1 MYESFE
7 KRSVKSKQLFD
18 RAMKVFV
25 EGANSPSRGIATCK
39 PYPIYVRDG
48 KGGRLF
54 DADGNS
60 YIDLMLGFSAN
71 IMGHGHPKIVE
82 AVTRAIQGG
91 SHFAACTE
99 IEVKCGEKFLSMIK
113 NADKVRFGNTG
124 TEAVMMAVRLAR
136 AVTGKKKIL
145 KFEGQYHGW
154 YDGLL
159 ANCHTRPVDTMGAK
173 MDPVKM
179 VEGSGIPQE
188 HIENL
193 VICPWND
200 LEILEKMVKCHK
212 HELAAIITEPIM
224 ANVGVILPKKGYLEG
239 LQRIAKENDVLFI
252 LDEVVTGFRYGNGC
266 YQDMAGLNPD
276 ISTFGKALGAGLPVS
291 AIAGREGY
299 MQEMQWGK
307 ALSYGTFNSARLPM
321 EVSYVNM
328 TEMTKDDCAGYRHI
342 HELGEM
348 LINGSRQIIKDL
360 GIPVIV
366 QGYGPM
372 LQYYFTEKEAINDVR
387 DYAEFADKEKYQ
399 TFARKLLCRGLYVT
413 SSNGLHHC
421 PCLQH
426 TKEDFAEALNI
437 IEDTFKEMKSE
448 GIL

>member
-1 MYESFE
+1 MYELFE
-7 KRSVKSKQLFD
+7 QRNVKSKQLFD
-18 RAMKVFV
+18 RGMKVFV
-25 EGANSPSRGIATCK
+25 EGANSPSRGIASCK
-39 PYPIYVRDG
+39 PYPIYIQDG
-48 KGGRLF
+48 KGGRVF

-71 IMGHGHPKIVE
+71 IMGHAHPKIVE
-82 AVTRAIQGG
+82 TVSRAIQGG
-91 SHFAACTE
+91 SHFASCTE

-159 ANCHTRPVDTMGAK
+159 ANCHARPVDTMGAK
-173 MDPVKM
+173 
-179 VEGSGIPQE
+179 GSGIPHE

-200 LEILEKMVKCHK
+200 LEILEKTVKTHR

-291 AIAGREGY
+291 AITGREEY

-307 ALSYGTFNSARLPM
+307 ALSYGTFNSARLQM
-321 EVSYVNM
+321 EVCYVNM
-328 TEMTKDDCAGYRHI
+328 TEMTKDNFAGYRHI

-348 LINGSRQIIKDL
+348 LISGSRKIISELD
-360 GIPVIV
+360 IPVIV
-366 QGYGPM
+366 QGHGPM
-372 LQYYFTEKEAINDVR
+372 LQYYFTDKEAINDVR
-387 DYAEFADKEKYQ
+387 DYAEYADKDKYHL
-399 TFARKLLCRGLYVT
+399 FATKLLCKGLYVT

-426 TKEDFAEALNI
+426 TKENFAEALNI
-437 IEDTFKEMKSE
+437 VEDALKEMKAE
-448 GIL
+448 GVF